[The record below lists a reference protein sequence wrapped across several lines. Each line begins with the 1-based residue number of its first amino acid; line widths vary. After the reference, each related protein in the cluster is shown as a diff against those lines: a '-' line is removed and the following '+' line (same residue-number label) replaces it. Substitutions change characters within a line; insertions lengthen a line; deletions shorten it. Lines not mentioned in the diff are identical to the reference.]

1 MKDKMRSFNIQLREV
16 LGESKE
22 QGREAILKGIIKTV
36 LELNKKRIISLK
48 RHTDPKQD
56 KCNKFASRNIF
67 K

>member
-22 QGREAILKGIIKTV
+22 QGREAILKRIIKTV

-48 RHTDPKQD
+48 RHTDPK
-56 KCNKFASRNIF
+56 
-67 K
+67 